1 MIDDMA
7 NVGIESPKSSSKYL
21 IQSVRNSIAQEQYDQ
36 YKNKDSRG
44 SQYSDE
50 SPFKMGNLA
59 EQEQSMG
66 SQDIS

>member
-1 MIDDMA
+1 MA
-7 NVGIESPKSSSKYL
+7 NLGIESPKSSSKYL

-36 YKNKDSRG
+36 YKNKDSPG

-50 SPFKMGNLA
+50 SPFKMANLA